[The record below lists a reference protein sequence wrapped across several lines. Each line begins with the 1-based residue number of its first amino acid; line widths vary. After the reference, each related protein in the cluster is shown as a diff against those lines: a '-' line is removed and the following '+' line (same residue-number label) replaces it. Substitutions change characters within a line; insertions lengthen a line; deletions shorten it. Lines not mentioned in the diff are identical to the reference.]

1 MIRIGLLGLGT
12 VGSGVF
18 EIIKNKKGYF
28 SELVGTD
35 IEITK
40 ILVQNINKKREYKLP
55 DKILTTNPDDILKNP
70 EIDIVVEVIGGL
82 SDSYKYIKAALN
94 NNKHVVTANK
104 EVVSNHLTELISLAK
119 SKNKGFLF
127 EASVGGGIPIVKPLK
142 QCAKINDISEIKG
155 ILNGTTNFIL
165 TKMFEETLSFDEALN
180 LAQNLGYAEANP
192 TSDIEGYD
200 VARKLAILSSIAFK
214 NETSVE
220 NILCRGISSI
230 TSFDIEIFK
239 QIGVVVKL
247 LGKASIVEENLIASV
262 EPVLIDK
269 NSIFGTVKDAFNIVS
284 ITGNTVGQLLFYG
297 QGAGKNPTANAVVS
311 DILDIVTGAYES
323 DNFIQNG
330 EITSNKV
337 EFSSGRYYIRTD
349 IKEKEEISKTI
360 GLLNQN
366 CINFEI
372 LNENRSLVLITDHIS
387 NKSIQKITK
396 ELEASFNNYFYA
408 RIA

>member
-18 EIIKNKKGYF
+18 EIIRNRKEYF
-28 SELVGTD
+28 NEFIDTD

-40 ILVQNINKKREYKLP
+40 ILVRNVNKKRGYKLS
-55 DKILTTNPDDILKNP
+55 DRILTNNPNDILENP
-70 EIDIVVEVIGGL
+70 EIDIVVEVMGDL
-82 SDSYKYIKAALN
+82 NDSYKYIKAALS

-104 EVVSNHLTELISLAK
+104 EVVSNHLTELVSLAK

-165 TKMFEETLSFDEALN
+165 TKMLEETLSFEEALN

-192 TSDIEGYD
+192 TNDIEGYD

-214 NETSVE
+214 NETIVE
-220 NILCRGISSI
+220 NIICRGISSI
-230 TSFDIEIFK
+230 TSFDIGIFK

-247 LGKASIVEENLIASV
+247 LGRASIVEENLIASV

-284 ITGNTVGQLLFYG
+284 ITGNTVGELFFYG

-311 DILDIVTGAYES
+311 DILDVVTGAYES
-323 DNFIQNG
+323 DNFIQNRQV
-330 EITSNKV
+330 ISNKV
-337 EFSSGRYYIRTD
+337 EFSSGKYYIRTD
-349 IKEKEEISKTI
+349 IKEKQEISKTI
-360 GLLNQN
+360 DLLNKN
-366 CINFEI
+366 SIKFEI
-372 LNENRSLVLITDHIS
+372 LNKHKYLVLITDHIS
-387 NKSIQKITK
+387 NKSIKKVIR
-396 ELEASFNNYFYA
+396 ELEVSFDSYFYA